1 MRVFASDWNK
11 QNRISYNWCHVTCTK
26 LHVYINIVICKVES
40 YLHWLDSGNQN
51 NLQKKFKGE
60 AMLCTICNVPLVPKV
75 LHISVCTPALMI
87 AHKVEDAFVLLF
99 NKRLLHKYNL
109 SWSTQCNSLSYGPH
123 SINELEWVSCNVTK
137 YIDIQLGLNQ
147 TLWSKPLFVIWVL
160 SWLKYHCIQST
171 VFNVSTGICDNFNN
185 FI

>member
-26 LHVYINIVICKVES
+26 LYVYINIVICKVES

-51 NLQKKFKGE
+51 NLHKKFKDE

-75 LHISVCTPALMI
+75 LHSSFNDCSQSWRCFCFAL
-87 AHKVEDAFVLLF
+87 

-147 TLWSKPLFVIWVL
+147 TLWSKPLFIIWVL

-171 VFNVSTGICDNFNN
+171 VLNVSTGICDNFNN